1 VHALNKSKGAATI
14 VGHAILEMLFVAKGQ
29 NTWFDRFQNVAAEP
43 SGIDV
48 GINRAEASSS
58 GCAAFLRRYVPGKE
72 FQAEFE

>member
-14 VGHAILEMLFVAKGQ
+14 DGHAILEMLFVAKGQ

-48 GINRAEASSS
+48 G
-58 GCAAFLRRYVPGKE
+58 
-72 FQAEFE
+72 